1 MDRVRYQWILNQLKV
16 TRPSPIAKWYK
27 EINGKLYWTNTK
39 RQWLRVILEQEKNII
54 LNRLH
59 SDTLAGHFGA
69 ENTYQRIRQKY
80 YWPKMTTD
88 IEEFVETCD
97 ICQRRH
103 GKHAQVNMQPIPV
116 GQPFERIGIDLIGP
130 LSITTTRKR
139 YIIVAIDYLT
149 KWIEAKPIT
158 AKEADKI
165 VQFIHEEII
174 TRHGVPQEI
183 LSDNGLEFANK
194 TLKDYCEQMGIKQ
207 QFASPY
213 HPQTNGLVER
223 MNRTLADTIT
233 KIANETGKAW
243 DICIPDALFAIR
255 TNY

>member
-1 MDRVRYQWILNQLKV
+1 MDRVRYQWILNQLKA

-158 AKEADKI
+158 AKEANKI
-165 VQFIHEEII
+165 VQFIHEEIT
-174 TRHGVPQEI
+174 TRHGVP
-183 LSDNGLEFANK
+183 
-194 TLKDYCEQMGIKQ
+194 
-207 QFASPY
+207 
-213 HPQTNGLVER
+213 
-223 MNRTLADTIT
+223 
-233 KIANETGKAW
+233 
-243 DICIPDALFAIR
+243 
-255 TNY
+255 